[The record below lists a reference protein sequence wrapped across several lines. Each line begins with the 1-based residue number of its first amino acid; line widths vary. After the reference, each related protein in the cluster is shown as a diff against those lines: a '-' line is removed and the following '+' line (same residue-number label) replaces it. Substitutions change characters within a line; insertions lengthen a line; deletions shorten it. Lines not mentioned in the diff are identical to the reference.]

1 MKESWSR
8 KEKMVRQRGREKII
22 EKDNRNVTFL
32 RMHEANGNQALTT
45 INKWTARKKENHA
58 K

>member
-1 MKESWSR
+1 MTR
-8 KEKMVRQRGREKII
+8 PRGREKIM
-22 EKDNRNVTFL
+22 EEDNRNVTFL
-32 RMHEANGNQALTT
+32 RLHEASGNQALTT